1 MNILVIGNGFDLAHG
16 LPTKYTDFL
25 RFCKMIIKIYTAKKS
40 ADQDQIWEELKIK
53 KDNNAE
59 RMNTIF
65 RKLFSF
71 RKVMEFEDVD
81 DVLSIMVE
89 TNTIYDEFYD
99 NIKYNF
105 WIDYFL
111 QNSIYLKENWI
122 DFESEISQVI
132 QSLEKDMHSDLGGN
146 CNVEDK
152 IEKLSNDFLQR
163 RYNFIRHR
171 RSSISFK
178 QIRDDLQRDL
188 LKLIRAL
195 EIYLVDFVEKIECN
209 YISPDINSI
218 KVDKVLS
225 FNYTGTYEKIY
236 GNSDI
241 EFDYIHGKAN
251 ISNTFETNNMVLGT
265 EEYLSDNR
273 KNTDIEFI
281 AFKKFYQRIYNQTGN
296 KYKEWVDQ
304 IGQLNERYVEGINKC
319 KFYIEKFAGNR
330 EQSKY
335 TKKYIE
341 SLDYLKKNPPEHN
354 LFIFGHSLDITDRD
368 ILRELILNQN
378 IHTYIF
384 YLDKDMMG
392 QQIAN
397 LVKVIEQDEL
407 INRTGDN
414 TIQFRK
420 QQKMDNI
427 KKKSERAEEDDF
439 WKRVENPVFM

>member
-25 RFCKMIIKIYTAKKS
+25 RFCKMIFKIYTANKS
-40 ADQDQIWEELKIK
+40 ADQENVWGELNIINNNDVKRIK
-53 KDNNAE
+53 PLFD
-59 RMNTIF
+59 
-65 RKLFSF
+65 KLFSQ
-71 RKVMEFEDVD
+71 RKVLEIKDLD
-81 DVLSIMVE
+81 DVLSIIVK
-89 TNTIYDEFYD
+89 TNTIYDEFYE
-99 NIKYNF
+99 NIKHNI
-105 WIDYFL
+105 WIDYFF

-122 DFESEISQVI
+122 DFESEISKII
-132 QSLEKDMHSDLGGN
+132 QSLEKDMHSDLSGN
-146 CNVEDK
+146 CSIEDK
-152 IEKLSNDFLQR
+152 IEKLSNDFLHR
-163 RYNFIRHR
+163 RYNYIRYHR
-171 RSSISFK
+171 STISFK
-178 QIRDDLQRDL
+178 QLRDDLQRDL
-188 LKLIRAL
+188 LKLIRSL

-209 YISPDINSI
+209 YISPDIKDI

-281 AFKKFYQRIYNQTGN
+281 AFKKFYQRIHNQTGN
-296 KYKEWVDQ
+296 KYKEWVDE
-304 IGQLNERYVEGINKC
+304 IRQLNERYVEGINKC
-319 KFYIEKFAGNR
+319 KFYIEKFAGNK
-330 EQSKY
+330 EQRVYS
-335 TKKYIE
+335 KKYINA
-341 SLDYLKKNPPEHN
+341 LNHLKKNPPEHN

-368 ILRELILNQN
+368 ILRELILNRN
-378 IHTYIF
+378 IHTTIF

-407 INRTGDN
+407 IKRTGDH
-414 TIQFRK
+414 TIEFKK
-420 QQKMDNI
+420 QQKMANM
-427 KKKSERAEEDDF
+427 KKSPINYILNADA
-439 WKRVENPVFM
+439 